1 MQVPCVPPSLPCL
14 YAGMVRQGVL
24 DADAAQ
30 QGVVLRLN
38 RLNEGLANAQLARN
52 DSSLGWLFGGKRAEP
67 LRGLY
72 IWGPVGR
79 GKTMLMDLFFKTAA
93 VPKKRRVHFHAFMAD
108 VHRRLHEWRE
118 RKKLGLVKGD
128 EPIAPVATQLADEAA
143 LLCFDEFAVTDIADA
158 MILGRLFTAL
168 FERDVVVVATSNVAP
183 NDLYREGLNRA
194 LFLPFLALL
203 SERMDI
209 IRLEARTDFRREKL
223 GAAAVYYT
231 PLGAASHL
239 ELDRSFFR
247 LTGYER
253 GQPAVI
259 ELLGRDL
266 RVPQAAAGVARFNFS
281 DLCDQPLGPPDYLA
295 IAREYHTIVL
305 DDIPLLGFEQ
315 RNAATRFITLI
326 DTLYDQHVK
335 LVASAA
341 GEPADL
347 YRASEGHEAAA
358 FARTVS
364 RLIEMRSQDY
374 LALPHGRADSSA
386 SGDTT
391 GIVET

>member
-1 MQVPCVPPSLPCL
+1 VLPSLPHL
-14 YAGMVRQGVL
+14 YADLIRQGVL
-24 DADAAQ
+24 NADAAQ
-30 QGVVLRLN
+30 QDVVLRLQ
-38 RLNEGLANAQLARN
+38 RLNEELANAQLARK
-52 DSSLGWLFGGKRAEP
+52 DSSLVWLLAGKRPRA

-79 GKTMLMDLFFKTAA
+79 GKTMLMDLFFKAAA
-93 VPKKRRVHFHAFMAD
+93 VPNKRRVHFHAFMAD
-108 VHRRLHEWRE
+108 VHRRLHEWRQ
-118 RKKLGLVKGD
+118 RKKLGLVKGE
-128 EPIAPVATQLADEAA
+128 EPIAPVAAQLADEAV

-168 FERDVVVVATSNVAP
+168 FERGVMVVATSNVAP
-183 NDLYREGLNRA
+183 SDLYRDGLNRA
-194 LFLPFLALL
+194 LFSPFLTLL

-239 ELDRSFFR
+239 QLDRSFFR

-253 GQPAVI
+253 GEPAVI
-259 ELLGRDL
+259 ELLGREL
-266 RVPQAAAGVARFNFS
+266 HVAQAAAGVARFNFP
-281 DLCDQPLGPPDYLA
+281 DLCEQPLGPPDYLA
-295 IAREYHTIVL
+295 IARQYHTIVL

-315 RNAATRFITLI
+315 RNAAKRFITLI

-341 GEPADL
+341 AEAADL
-347 YRASEGHEAAA
+347 YRASAGHEVAA

-386 SGDTT
+386 SGDIT